1 MDQLTEWLQ
10 KNPVLNKLD
19 ENGYHIFVTHAIRR
33 DLQKGEALALQGD
46 VWPYLLLVAHGE
58 VDAVKMS
65 SEGRSLVVTTFRAG
79 ELFWGP
85 AFFQRG
91 APLLATLE
99 AHFPSII
106 YLWSRQLIE
115 PVLIANGSFSWEMC
129 CLMIQRMQR
138 ASVIVEELAFQPI
151 ARRLASHLLGNFE
164 NAGDALIQ
172 RNLTLDE
179 MAARVGTTREMV
191 CRALYSFADKK
202 LINITR
208 TEFVLVD
215 RDGLE
220 HLAGGS

>member
-1 MDQLTEWLQ
+1 MEQLKEWLL

-19 ENGYHIFVTHAIRR
+19 ENGYHAFVSHVVKRE
-33 DLQKGEALALQGD
+33 LQKGEALAMQGEI
-46 VWPYLLLVAHGE
+46 WPYLLLVEQGE
-58 VDAVKMS
+58 VDAIKIS

-85 AFFQRG
+85 AFFQKG

-99 AHFPSII
+99 AHLPSTIC
-106 YLWSRQLIE
+106 LWSRQLIE
-115 PVLIANGSFSWEMC
+115 PVLIANGNFSWEMC

-164 NAGDALIQ
+164 SAGDASIQ

-179 MAARVGTTREMV
+179 MAARIGTTREMV

-202 LINITR
+202 FINITR
-208 TEFVLVD
+208 TEFVLTD
-215 RDGLE
+215 REGLQD
-220 HLAGGS
+220 LAGLS